1 VKRNYHTLD
10 NRGKANERK
19 LVEFLAQNG
28 QQILPMVELITE
40 SRMAIDDLVDAMG
53 RATIET
59 VLQLSAEQVAG
70 RPQQGRR
77 RGEGIFWHGKQA
89 GSVYLRERK
98 LKVDKPRLRKKGGG
112 IQAEVAVPAYAA
124 MQDQI
129 GMGSRVLDILMEGVS
144 TRQYGAVIPKMADTV
159 GVSKSSVSRAAIQAS
174 EAQLDKLL
182 NRRFDDVDLLV
193 IYVDGMHFGEQCGWS
208 SRSGRTWAKACA
220 RVTGGSHRK
229 RGRGEGLARRPG
241 AARSQTGAPA
251 PVRDRW
257 FEGIADCDQC
267 GVR

>member
-1 VKRNYHTLD
+1 MKRKYHTLD
-10 NRGKANERK
+10 NRGKVNERK
-19 LVEFLAQNG
+19 LAEFLAQNG

-40 SRMAIDDLVDAMG
+40 SRMAIDDLVNAMG

-70 RPQQGRR
+70 PPQQGRK

-112 IQAEVAVPAYAA
+112 VRAEVAVPAYAA

-159 GVSKSSVSRAAIQAS
+159 GFRNPAS
-174 EAQLDKLL
+174 AGQPFRP
-182 NRRFDDVDLLV
+182 RR
-193 IYVDGMHFGEQCGWS
+193 
-208 SRSGRTWAKACA
+208 RSWTNC
-220 RVTGGSHRK
+220 
-229 RGRGEGLARRPG
+229 
-241 AARSQTGAPA
+241 
-251 PVRDRW
+251 
-257 FEGIADCDQC
+257 
-267 GVR
+267 

>member
-1 VKRNYHTLD
+1 MKRNYHTLD

-40 SRMAIDDLVDAMG
+40 SRMAIDDLVNAMG

-98 LKVDKPRLRKKGGG
+98 LKVDKPRLRKKGDGV
-112 IQAEVAVPAYAA
+112 QAEVAVPAYAA

-174 EAQLDKLL
+174 DRRGHDSSLDVREYDIAGLDLGHVNPVKNCRTRLVFLRSPKIAALL
-182 NRRFDDVDLLV
+182 FLFPCLV
-193 IYVDGMHFGEQCGWS
+193 LRH
-208 SRSGRTWAKACA
+208 
-220 RVTGGSHRK
+220 
-229 RGRGEGLARRPG
+229 P
-241 AARSQTGAPA
+241 
-251 PVRDRW
+251 PVRH
-257 FEGIADCDQC
+257 EPDC
-267 GVR
+267 RSI